1 MDINELKNNA
11 VKAFGVGLVVL
22 CGHRKRLRGGR
33 LFRHRRRAWGRSG
46 MATASQGKTR
56 LAWQGEWAKHSDRK
70 ATEDGGR
77 PQSAETNELFETG
90 VEEQLKVEDQQEPSD
105 LNLTGLMRCLKKM
118 KN

>member
-1 MDINELKNNA
+1 
-11 VKAFGVGLVVL
+11 
-22 CGHRKRLRGGR
+22 
-33 LFRHRRRAWGRSG
+33 

-77 PQSAETNELFETG
+77 PQSAETHELFETG

-105 LNLTGLMRCLKKM
+105 LNLTGLMLCLKKM